1 MRYVQSTSLPGE
13 SHVQTLATHSA
24 VPGQRGALASGL
36 KLAVPVLTL
45 VGTGRH
51 HGPPRSLLV
60 RLLDGLRNHEAGAR

>member
-1 MRYVQSTSLPGE
+1 MRYDDNPLPTE
-13 SHVQTLATHSA
+13 SHASPMASHSA